1 MARHSGCAR
10 PSPEPGSDGLRVG
23 RRIALV
29 LLVGSVTAFAALLGT
44 PSTGPVRLARDLVVF
59 NLAHLATAAL
69 CWWPRAVSARAHHG
83 RMHLITKARRHAWLL
98 SILGAAVAGGLA
110 GLLML
115 ADPVLFP

>member
-1 MARHSGCAR
+1 M
-10 PSPEPGSDGLRVG
+10 
-23 RRIALV
+23 
-29 LLVGSVTAFAALLGT
+29 
-44 PSTGPVRLARDLVVF
+44 
-59 NLAHLATAAL
+59 
-69 CWWPRAVSARAHHG
+69 RAVSARAHHG